1 MRYVTVKNLEPDMIL
16 GQEIYDA
23 NGSLLMSKHTVLTEE
38 NIGFIIFT
46 GVPGVYIDDEFSEDA
61 RAEEIIS
68 DEVRRSALKI
78 VHDVFIKAVSHKN
91 APEEEISEL
100 VEKVTADVISNDDV
114 MDNLIAVRTYD
125 GYTYFHSV
133 NVAVLAGVLGA
144 KLGLNKSELNDL
156 ITAGFL
162 HDVGK
167 VFISVDILNAP
178 RKLTPDERSKMMDH
192 PRMGY
197 DFLKE
202 KYHFNENVLQGVYQ
216 HHEWFNGGGYPR
228 RLAGQ
233 NILFLARI
241 LKVADVYDA
250 MTGKRSYHDPYLP
263 SDVLEYIMGRNGMEF
278 DPIVVQLMSQELC
291 VYPVGCEVELSDGRR
306 AIVLHNRKG
315 SIMRPKIRVRDTGD
329 VIDLTED
336 KKAWNLTITKLLI

>member
-1 MRYVTVKNLEPDMIL
+1 MVI

-23 NGSLLMSKHTVLTEE
+23 EGRLLMAKHTVLTEE
-38 NIGFIIFT
+38 NISFIIFT
-46 GVPGVYIDDEFSEDA
+46 GVPGIYIDEDFSEDA
-61 RAEEIIS
+61 QAEEVIGT
-68 DEVRRSALKI
+68 EVRRAALRI
-78 VHDVFIKAVSHKN
+78 VHDVFVRAADQETSEEKALSRIVDR
-91 APEEEISEL
+91 I
-100 VEKVTADVISNDDV
+100 TRDVISNEDV
-114 MDNLIAVRTYD
+114 MDNLITIRTHD

-144 KLGLNKSELNDL
+144 KLGLNEEELHDL

-167 VFISVDILNAP
+167 VFIDVDIINAP
-178 RKLTPDERSKMMDH
+178 RKLTMDERTKMMDH

-202 KYHFNENVLQGVYQ
+202 NYHFSNEVLETVYQ

-228 RLAGQ
+228 RLEGK

-291 VYPVGCEVELSDGRR
+291 VYPVGCEVELSNGER
-306 AIVLHNRKG
+306 AIVLANRRG
-315 SIMRPKIRVRDTGD
+315 SIMRPRIKIRSTGE

-336 KKAWNLTITKLLI
+336 RKAWNLTITKLLI